1 MLVSPE
7 INIVK
12 IGTGALTQL
21 RSLACTT
28 FYETFAADN
37 APEQM
42 QRYMKERLSEKQLLS
57 ELNRPE
63 SEFYLAYLNRQAIA
77 YIKLNTDNAQTEAQ
91 GPESIE
97 LERIYVLKQFW
108 GSGLGQM
115 MLDCAIDRATAL
127 AKSKI
132 WLGVWEFNHRA
143 LRFYQKNGFVVFG
156 SHNFHLGDE
165 LQQDLLMHR
174 FL

>member
-42 QRYMKERLSEKQLLS
+42 QRYMEERLSDERLLS

-77 YIKLNTDNAQTEAQ
+77 YIKLNINNAQTEAQ
-91 GPESIE
+91 GPESLE

-108 GSGLGQM
+108 GTGLGQQL
-115 MLDCAIDRATAL
+115 LDFAINRATAL

-132 WLGVWEFNHRA
+132 WLGVWEFNQRA

-165 LQQDLLMHR
+165 IQQDLLMQR